1 MLGEVEVCFGVQRV
15 QNARGRLLVLFS
27 RAAGWLLFGLAL
39 WRCWL
44 DGRQRHIEAHVLGV
58 EHEVLLEMHV
68 LLLVLIFLM
77 LGHLGLL

>member
-1 MLGEVEVCFGVQRV
+1 MLGEVEVCFGVQRI

-39 WRCWL
+39 RGCWL
-44 DGRQRHIEAHVLGV
+44 HGGQRHVEGHVLGV

-68 LLLVLIFLM
+68 LLLVLMLM